1 MIIVIIRRGLFFPA
15 ADAQLEPNSSAL
27 TMCAINSIIND
38 LNGSTNHH
46 QCQLAFKE
54 TPHPSPP
61 PTDSAAMISR
71 RHDRQLQRGGRCV
84 QRKTRYI
91 HTKAFRSLGR
101 RNETRTEGG
110 GEEGGR
116 EGAGAT
122 KRRGDER
129 AFLQE
134 EEIYSVGLVQI

>member
-54 TPHPSPP
+54 TPQPSPSTP

-71 RHDRQLQRGGRCV
+71 RHDRQLQRGGRRV

-101 RNETRTEGG
+101 RNETRTG
-110 GEEGGR
+110 GE

-122 KRRGDER
+122 KRREDER